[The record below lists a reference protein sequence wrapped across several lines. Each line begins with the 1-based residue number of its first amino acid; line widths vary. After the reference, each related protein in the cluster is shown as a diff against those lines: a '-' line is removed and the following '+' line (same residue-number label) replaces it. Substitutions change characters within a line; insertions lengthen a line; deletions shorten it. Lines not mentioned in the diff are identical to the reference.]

1 MLRTVFESND
11 TKITELD
18 EEMKL
23 DRKTVLK

>member
-18 EEMKL
+18 EEVKL